1 MIAQRDRFRTAT
13 RRFAR
18 MLATAAAVVLATFWM
33 VQAAAAQAPA
43 KRVALVIGNSEYA
56 HLPRLKNPTN
66 DVREVVAVLR
76 SAQFEVIYGRDLTRV
91 QFEELVKTFLRSV
104 ESADVSLIYY
114 SGHGVH
120 VADHN
125 YLIPIDAK
133 LSTPYDVEI
142 ETIRVD
148 NIYRYI
154 RETTKVQLIFLDAC
168 RDNPFNAEQYWIAD
182 RLERAA
188 GNRGLARPA
197 STSSPAGALSGNG
210 SLFAF
215 STEPRQVAY
224 DGSGD
229 LSHYTQAFVRRA
241 LTPNL
246 ELRQMLTQVRRDV
259 ITATNGQQRP
269 WENSSLV
276 DDFFMLRLPGA
287 PSTAAIHRLNIV
299 AGSGGA
305 PIDLPTPR
313 SPSGAPLTI
322 AFDRIPETGRLLV
335 DGRPVQAGSPIPAAR
350 LPHLTFDPGAAP
362 AGHVEL
368 LTYAVSD
375 PWKQSSQGAIAVS
388 VTEAAQMARS
398 SATRLAQQ
406 TRPVAPPPRHQE
418 AHAYVASLQ
427 RLSPEAPIGVGPVP
441 LRLPEVRVPPGGET
455 LNVTVNE
462 VPATGMLR
470 AGDRVVEAGSTLPLA
485 EIASLTFEPQIGT
498 QGRTQS
504 FRLTFDTGERRT
516 ASGFA
521 ARPVIHPCD
530 TAAAE
535 PFDLQGVAPGRLPNE
550 IDPPAALRACGEAM
564 RQYPAIAR
572 FEFQLGR
579 AHLAAR
585 AVAEGWRHA
594 EAAAD
599 RGHVRALY
607 QIGYL
612 NRLGVGRPA
621 SEAAAVE
628 MFKRGADRGDPYS
641 IYDYGKALFYGR
653 GVDKDVG
660 NGLAMM
666 LRAADLGH
674 TYAMNELGYIFTSG
688 SGMTADTER
697 GMRFYQA
704 GVERRDIYSFNNV
717 GVAYLRGTGVPRD
730 VRKAMDYFVRAASGG
745 HPYAPTNVARLY
757 RDGAGVPRN
766 EALAAT
772 WFERGAERG
781 DYWGA
786 FDRGRLAL
794 QGAGRLRNN
803 VDAGYYFAL
812 ATALNRPG
820 VGDPD
825 NNARQLLHR
834 LPEDD
839 KRKVEQRLLRQL
851 TGADAAAVSAASLED
866 RLVALARRSWEQRN
880 PRIDLF

>member
-1 MIAQRDRFRTAT
+1 MIAQCDNLRAIT
-13 RRFAR
+13 RCFAR
-18 MLATAAAVVLATFWM
+18 VALTAAAVVLTSFLMIQGA
-33 VQAAAAQAPA
+33 VAQTAG

-56 HLPRLKNPTN
+56 HLPKLRNPTN

-76 SAQFEVIYGRDLTRV
+76 SAQFEVIYGRDLTRI
-91 QFEELVKTFLRSV
+91 QFEELTKTFLRSV
-104 ESADVSLIYY
+104 ENADVSLVYY
-114 SGHGVH
+114 SGHGVQI
-120 VADHN
+120 AGHN
-125 YLIPIDAK
+125 YLIPVDAR

-142 ETIRVD
+142 EAVMID
-148 NIYRYI
+148 NIYNYI
-154 RETTKVQLIFLDAC
+154 RENSKMQLVFLDAC
-168 RDNPFNAEQYWIAD
+168 RDNPFRIEQYWIAD
-182 RLERAA
+182 RLERAT
-188 GNRGLARPA
+188 GNQGLARPA
-197 STSSPAGALSGNG
+197 SAASPSRALSGNG

-215 STEPRQVAY
+215 STEPGRVAY

-246 ELRQMLTQVRRDV
+246 EVRQMLTQVRRDV
-259 ITATNGQQRP
+259 ITATNGQQIP

-287 PSTAAIHRLNIV
+287 PTTAAIHRLNVV
-299 AGSGGA
+299 AGATPA
-305 PIDLPTPR
+305 PVDLPTPR
-313 SPSGAPLTI
+313 SPSGAPLTV
-322 AFDRIPETGRLLV
+322 AFDRAPETGRLLV
-335 DGRPVQAGSPIPAAR
+335 DGRPVEPGRPIQIAQLA
-350 LPHLTFDPGAAP
+350 HLTFDPGTAA

-398 SATRLAQQ
+398 STRVAQQ
-406 TRPVAPPPRHQE
+406 ARPAPAAPRHQE
-418 AHAYVASLQ
+418 AHAYVGLLQ
-427 RLSPEAPIGVGPVP
+427 RSAPETPIGVGPVP
-441 LRLPEVRVPPGGET
+441 LRLPEPRGIASGEV
-455 LNVTVNE
+455 LNVTFNE

-470 AGDRVVEAGSTLPLA
+470 AGERVVEAGSTLPLG
-485 EIASLTFEPQIGT
+485 EITSLTFEPQIGT
-498 QGRTQS
+498 QGQAQA
-504 FRLTFDTGERRT
+504 FRLTLDTGDRRT

-521 ARPVIHPCD
+521 ARPVVHPCD
-530 TAAAE
+530 AAAAE

-550 IDPPAALRACGEAM
+550 IDPPAALKACAEAI

-585 AVAEGWRHA
+585 AVAEGWRHV

-621 SEAAAVE
+621 SETTAVE

-653 GVDKDVG
+653 GVDKDVS
-660 NGLAMM
+660 NGLTMM

-688 SGMTADTER
+688 SGMAADTER

-717 GVAYLRGTGVPRD
+717 GIAYLRGTGVQRD
-730 VRKAMDYFVRAASGG
+730 PKKAMDYFVRAAAGG

-786 FDRGRLAL
+786 YDRGRLAL
-794 QGAGRLRNN
+794 QGQGRLRNP

-825 NNARQLLHR
+825 NNARQLLQR
-834 LPEDD
+834 LSDDD

-851 TGADAAAVSAASLED
+851 NGADAATAGATSLDD
-866 RLVALARRSWEQRN
+866 RLVALARRGWEQRN